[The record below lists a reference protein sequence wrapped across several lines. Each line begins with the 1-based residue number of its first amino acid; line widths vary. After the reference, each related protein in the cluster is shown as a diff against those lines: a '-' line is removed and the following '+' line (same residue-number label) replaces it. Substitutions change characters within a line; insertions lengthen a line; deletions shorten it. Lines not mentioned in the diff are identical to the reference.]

1 MQIHPQYKIYQLNS
15 NNFDYAM
22 LRKFFISILCCA
34 SIYIKICYSNIG
46 LPYRNYV

>member
-15 NNFDYAM
+15 NNFDYAK
-22 LRKFFISILCCA
+22 LWKFFISILWCA